1 MWDRT
6 DALLDYSWKESEN
19 QKNRRVTIQQAKM
32 QYDAQVAA
40 ANAKKGGW
48 GSALGS
54 IAGSVLGNY
63 AGSVAGSEAITAG
76 FAMLSDERLKK
87 DMKFHS
93 VADSGVK
100 YYTWEWND
108 TAKRIGAKGGTQ
120 FGVIAQEV
128 EKMYPDAVKRGVHGY
143 LEVDYR
149 KIPA

>member
-1 MWDRT
+1 
-6 DALLDYSWKESEN
+6 
-19 QKNRRVTIQQAKM
+19 M

-108 TAKRIGAKGGTQ
+108 RAKKLGADALKP

-128 EKMYPDAVKRGVHGY
+128 EKIYPEAVGRDHFGY
-143 LEVDYR
+143 LRVDYR